1 MNNSKIFLCADF
13 GTQGV
18 RVGFIDEKG
27 MLISVAEEAY
37 PLLYPCVGCVE
48 QNTEDWFAAFVR
60 AQKKAARQLSENQ
73 KKAVASVC
81 ICATS
86 STVIPIDKQGKPLA
100 NAVMWMDCRAS
111 KQADRINATKD
122 EVLKFC
128 GGESSAEWLIAK
140 VLWIKENKPELYKQ
154 TWKFVEQL
162 DWINYLLT
170 DKLAASECNAVC
182 KGHYVSKFGGWK
194 NDFFDS
200 IGFADYTEKI
210 ITEIYPV
217 GSVVG
222 YISKKASKETGIP
235 EGIPVYE
242 GGIDAYLGMLGL
254 GVVDE
259 NSLAAILGTSFVHL
273 CFSKKEIHMPG
284 IWGPYCNA
292 LIKDFYVIEGGQIS
306 AGSVI
311 KWFRNLTANDS
322 ELTMET
328 LANEAA
334 LSGIGAKGLVALDF
348 FQGNRTPYKN
358 PYLSGQIRG
367 LRLAHTRGDIYRA
380 LMESVGYGTK
390 NIIDTME
397 KGGVNIQKIVACG
410 GVTKDPLWLSI
421 LADICQ
427 RPISLVNTSSYAG
440 IMGCALVSAVSER
453 VYENHTAA
461 AKTMIHETSC
471 VRPDAASGSEYEK
484 IFARYISYCME
495 EIEEKNE
502 QKDSYGK

>member
-182 KGHYVSKFGGWK
+182 KGHYVSKLGGWK
-194 NDFFDS
+194 NDFFES
-200 IGFADYTEKI
+200 IGFADYT
-210 ITEIYPV
+210 
-217 GSVVG
+217 
-222 YISKKASKETGIP
+222 
-235 EGIPVYE
+235 
-242 GGIDAYLGMLGL
+242 
-254 GVVDE
+254 
-259 NSLAAILGTSFVHL
+259 
-273 CFSKKEIHMPG
+273 
-284 IWGPYCNA
+284 
-292 LIKDFYVIEGGQIS
+292 
-306 AGSVI
+306 
-311 KWFRNLTANDS
+311 
-322 ELTMET
+322 
-328 LANEAA
+328 
-334 LSGIGAKGLVALDF
+334 
-348 FQGNRTPYKN
+348 
-358 PYLSGQIRG
+358 
-367 LRLAHTRGDIYRA
+367 
-380 LMESVGYGTK
+380 
-390 NIIDTME
+390 
-397 KGGVNIQKIVACG
+397 
-410 GVTKDPLWLSI
+410 
-421 LADICQ
+421 
-427 RPISLVNTSSYAG
+427 
-440 IMGCALVSAVSER
+440 
-453 VYENHTAA
+453 
-461 AKTMIHETSC
+461 
-471 VRPDAASGSEYEK
+471 
-484 IFARYISYCME
+484 
-495 EIEEKNE
+495 
-502 QKDSYGK
+502 